1 MQIFLDTANIEEIK
15 KWLDQGV
22 IDGVTTNPS
31 ILFKD
36 GVYDIEAGIKAVAAL
51 LGDLPVS
58 VEVITNDLDE
68 MLAQA
73 RRFASWA
80 KNIVVKI
87 PVINESGTPCLG
99 VIKTLESS
107 GVRVNVTACL
117 SFGQAMLS
125 AKAGATYIS
134 LFGGRIADE
143 GQPMGDVIRM
153 TRTWLDDWGFKSKI
167 IIGSVREVM
176 NIQEAASAGAH
187 ILTIPPQFMTR
198 LADHKYTRFTV
209 SEFVRDGQKALEQ
222 LAARQRGL
230 KD

>member
-1 MQIFLDTANIEEIK
+1 MEIFLDTANIDQIK
-15 KWLDQGV
+15 KWLAQGV

-31 ILFKD
+31 IMLKD
-36 GVYDIEAGIKAVAAL
+36 GVYDIEAGAKAIAAL
-51 LGDLPVS
+51 LGDLPLS

-73 RRFASWA
+73 RTFASWA

-87 PVINESGTPCLG
+87 PVINESGTPCFG

-107 GVRVNVTACL
+107 GVRVNVTAML
-117 SFGQAMLS
+117 SFGQMMLA

-134 LFGGRIADE
+134 LFGGRVADE

-153 TRTWLDDWGFKSKI
+153 TRHWLDDWGYKSKI
-167 IIGSVREVM
+167 IVGSVREVM
-176 NIQEAASAGAH
+176 NIQEAATAGAH
-187 ILTIPPQFMTR
+187 VVTIPPQFLAR

-209 SEFVRDGQKALEQ
+209 GEFVRDGQKALAE
-222 LAARQRGL
+222 LEALRREI
-230 KD
+230 

>member
-1 MQIFLDTANIEEIK
+1 MEIFLDTARIEEVT
-15 KWLDQGV
+15 KWLAQGV

-31 ILFKD
+31 IMLKD
-36 GVYDIEAGIKAVAAL
+36 GVYDIEAGAKAIAAL
-51 LGDLPVS
+51 LGDLPLS

-73 RRFASWA
+73 RTFASWA

-87 PVINESGTPCLG
+87 PVINESGTPCFG
-99 VIKTLESS
+99 VVKTLESS
-107 GVRVNVTACL
+107 GIRVNVTAML
-117 SFGQAMLS
+117 SFGQMMLA

-134 LFGGRIADE
+134 LFGGRVADE

-153 TRTWLDDWGFKSKI
+153 TRRWLDDWGRKSKI
-167 IIGSVREVM
+167 IVGSVREVM

-187 ILTIPPQFMTR
+187 VVTIPPQFLTR

-209 SEFVRDGQKALEQ
+209 GEFVRDGQKALAE
-222 LAARQRGL
+222 LDALRR
-230 KD
+230 KI

>member
-1 MQIFLDTANIEEIK
+1 MEIFLDTANIEQID
-15 KWLDQGV
+15 KWLAQGV

-31 ILFKD
+31 IMLKD
-36 GVYDIEAGIKAVAAL
+36 GVYDIEAGAKAIATL
-51 LGDLPVS
+51 LGDLPLS

-73 RRFASWA
+73 RTFAGWA

-87 PVINESGTPCLG
+87 PVINESGTPCFG

-107 GVRVNVTACL
+107 GVRVNVTAMM
-117 SFGQAMLS
+117 SFGQMMLA

-134 LFGGRIADE
+134 LFGGRVADE

-153 TRTWLDDWGFKSKI
+153 TRRWLDDWGFKSKI
-167 IIGSVREVM
+167 IVGSVREVM
-176 NIQEAASAGAH
+176 NIQEAAAAGAH
-187 ILTIPPQFMTR
+187 VVTIPPQFLAR

-209 SEFVRDGQKALEQ
+209 GEFVRDGQKALAE
-222 LAARQRGL
+222 LDALRR
-230 KD
+230 KI

>member
-1 MQIFLDTANIEEIK
+1 MEIFLDTADVRQVT
-15 KWLDQGV
+15 KWLEQGV

-31 ILFKD
+31 IMLKD
-36 GVYDIEAGIKAVAAL
+36 GVYDIQAGAQAIATL
-51 LGDLPVS
+51 LGDLPLS

-73 RRFASWA
+73 RTFASWA

-87 PVINESGTPCLG
+87 PIINESGTPCLG
-99 VIKTLESS
+99 VVKTLESS
-107 GVRVNVTACL
+107 GIHVNVTAMM
-117 SFGQAMLS
+117 SFGQMMLA

-134 LFGGRIADE
+134 LFGGRVADE

-153 TRTWLDDWGFKSKI
+153 TRRWLDDWGYRSKI
-167 IIGSVREVM
+167 IAGSVREVM

-187 ILTIPPQFMTR
+187 VVTIPPQFLAR

-209 SEFVRDGQKALEQ
+209 AEFVRDGQKALAE
-222 LAARQRGL
+222 LAARQR
-230 KD
+230 KI